1 MPNDPKYVRL
11 ADHMSDSALADVQGG
26 SGWSISGR
34 QVREFPTK
42 DDQARF
48 ARSQL
53 VHGLLEPASKAE
65 LDEMKK
71 SDEELAA
78 LAASFEE
85 DPTTATGGRSAARG
99 GRRRQSAGLQEAQLQ
114 ERAAEA
120 SASLQAAREGDDEDG
135 NEE

>member
-11 ADHMSDSALADVQGG
+11 ADHLADSALADVQGG

-34 QVREFPTK
+34 QVKEFPSV
-42 DDQARF
+42 DEQVRF
-48 ARSQL
+48 VRSQL

-71 SDEELAA
+71 TDDELAA

-85 DPTTATGGRSAARG
+85 ETPANGRPTGRG
-99 GRRRQSAGLQEAQLQ
+99 GRAKRSAGLQEAQLQ
-114 ERAAEA
+114 ERAAAGAQALAEA
-120 SASLQAAREGDDEDG
+120 RSSDSEDES
-135 NEE
+135 E